1 MAFRPYGSDGSQDD
15 RVEYADFGG
24 RPGRGR
30 AWLSRLVVVCLVI
43 AAVVVVVGRSSHQ
56 HAKPPAPEPSSSSPS
71 PLPPVS
77 VLSVGHRLLGIT
89 AGWELFGLNQAEVVA
104 IQFARG
110 RIVRTP
116 LPPLEGRGPVSFLIG
131 HSAAII
137 RRMDDTSGFL
147 VPAGDQARPLS
158 GALASGDLLLPG
170 PMPSQDWVVGD
181 SPSMLSLV
189 TAAGHLTRVHITLSA
204 SAWAVRSAM
213 SDGRG
218 GVLVSNVITGDQYDA
233 SPGTFRRIGA
243 ILAAVGPRSWLGISC
258 HSSRCRNIVIN
269 PVTGSRRILPGPP
282 IHLFAWPWPF
292 EPGAVA
298 PNGSAA
304 AVVVAGGAG
313 SVAFDLINLTS
324 GTVSRIPV
332 LVNQDSSSQ
341 TLVWSPD
348 SQWLFVLSANGE
360 LLAVNARSHSLQ
372 SLGVPLPR
380 FTQLATSP
388 AG

>member
-1 MAFRPYGSDGSQDD
+1 MG
-15 RVEYADFGG
+15 V
-24 RPGRGR
+24 
-30 AWLSRLVVVCLVI
+30 
-43 AAVVVVVGRSSHQ
+43 
-56 HAKPPAPEPSSSSPS
+56 
-71 PLPPVS
+71 
-77 VLSVGHRLLGIT
+77 T
-89 AGWELFGLNQAEVVA
+89 AGWELFGLNQADVVA

-116 LPPLEGRGPVSFLIG
+116 LPPLEGHGPVSFLIG
-131 HSAAII
+131 QSAAII
-137 RRMDDTSGFL
+137 REMDNTSGYL
-147 VPAGDQARPLS
+147 VPAGAEARPLN

-170 PMPSQDWVVGD
+170 PRPSQEWVVGD
-181 SPSMLSLV
+181 SSSMLSLV
-189 TAAGHLTRVHITLSA
+189 TAAGQLTGVHITLSA

-233 SPGTFRRIGA
+233 TPGTFRRVGA

-269 PVTGSRRILPGPP
+269 AVTGSRRTLPGPAV
-282 IHLFAWPWPF
+282 HLLAWPWPF

-304 AVVVAGGAG
+304 AVVVAGGDDSAALEFI
-313 SVAFDLINLTS
+313 SLSS
-324 GTVSRIPV
+324 GAVSRVPV
-332 LVNQDSSSQ
+332 PVNQNASSQ

-348 SQWLFVLSANGE
+348 SRWLFALNANGK
-360 LLAVNARSHSLQ
+360 LLAVNARSHRVQ
-372 SLGVPLPR
+372 SLGVSLPR
-380 FTQLATSP
+380 FTQLSISA